1 MYVCIYLDFTGEPTG
16 VVLPQF
22 KNNYLVLCLFF
33 RMVIDAFLCVTQ
45 LGFCCVYFVFV
56 AQNLKHVIDPYVGIT
71 WPLQSYM
78 ALLLIPMI
86 LLTYVRNLKW
96 LAPFSMIANIFMAV
110 GLGIIFY
117 YVFRDPLPSIH
128 RPNFSSGFASWK
140 QLPLY
145 FGTAI
150 YAFEGIGM
158 VKYQNYYCS
167 KISFIYIL

>member
-1 MYVCIYLDFTGEPTG
+1 MT
-16 VVLPQF
+16 
-22 KNNYLVLCLFF
+22 
-33 RMVIDAFLCVTQ
+33 IDAFLCVTQ

-56 AQNLKHVIDPYVGIT
+56 AQNLKYVIDPYFGIQ
-71 WPLQSYM
+71 WPLQTYM
-78 ALLLIPMI
+78 ALLLLPMI
-86 LLTYVRNLKW
+86 LLNYVRNLKL

-117 YVFRDPLPSIH
+117 YIFRDPLPPIH
-128 RPNFSSGFASWK
+128 RPDFSSGFASWR

-158 VKYQNYYCS
+158 VQAFADSVPPFKLSYSCIPNLFAATINLEYRFCLW
-167 KISFIYIL
+167 KTV